1 MQIHLSEILS
11 KEGKSIEKE
20 IEFQQE
26 SFEVSGQAYK
36 IVKHEP
42 VKLTISNQGN
52 QELLIS
58 AKMDLAVA
66 IPCSR
71 CLKDVITEFCL
82 DFSREVDMKLSQEER
97 AEQMDEN
104 NYIAGYE
111 LDVDALI
118 ADEMVLQWPMKVL
131 CKEDCKG
138 ICTVCGNDLNKQECE
153 CDRTVLDPRM
163 AAFLDIFEQFKEV

>member
-1 MQIHLSEILS
+1 MQIHLSEVLS
-11 KEGKSIEKE
+11 KEGKSVEKE

-26 SFEVSGQAYK
+26 SFEVAGQAYNT
-36 IVKHEP
+36 VKCGP
-42 VKLTISNQGN
+42 VKLTITNMGN

-111 LDVDALI
+111 LNVDALI

-138 ICTVCGNDLNKQECE
+138 ICSVCGCNLNEQECD

>member
-11 KEGKSIEKE
+11 QDGKTVEKNIPLE
-20 IEFQQE
+20 LEQFQLNGE
-26 SFEVSGQAYK
+26 RFP
-36 IVKHEP
+36 IVEKSP
-42 VKLTISNQGN
+42 VELVLTNKGN
-52 QELLIS
+52 QELLIE
-58 AKMDLAVA
+58 AKATLSVG
-66 IPCSR
+66 IPCGR

-82 DFSREVDMKLSQEER
+82 DFSREADMKLSEEER
-97 AEQMDEN
+97 QEQLDEN

-118 ADEMVLQWPMKVL
+118 ADEVVLQWPMKVL

-138 ICTVCGNDLNKQECE
+138 ICSVCGQDLNLKQCG

>member
-11 KEGKSIEKE
+11 QEGKTVEKNME
-20 IEFQQE
+20 LERTSFQLKGEEFP
-26 SFEVSGQAYK
+26 
-36 IVKHEP
+36 IVEKSP
-42 VKLTISNQGN
+42 VKLVLTNKGN
-52 QELLIS
+52 QELLIK
-58 AKMDLAVA
+58 AKANLSVA
-66 IPCSR
+66 IPCGR

-82 DFSREVDMKLSQEER
+82 DFSREADMKLSEEER
-97 AEQMDEN
+97 QEQLDEN

-118 ADEMVLQWPMKVL
+118 ADEVVLQWPMKVL
-131 CKEDCKG
+131 CKEDCQG
-138 ICTVCGNDLNKQECE
+138 ICSVCGQDLNLKQCG

>member
-11 KEGKSIEKE
+11 KEGKTVSKQIELEK
-20 IEFQQE
+20 E
-26 SFEVSGQAYK
+26 SFEFSGETYK
-36 IVKHEP
+36 ITKCEP
-42 VKLTISNQGN
+42 IELTISNTGN

-58 AKMDLAVA
+58 VKTGLTVA
-66 IPCSR
+66 IPCGR
-71 CLKDVITEFCL
+71 CLKDVMTEFCL
-82 DFSREVDMKLSQEER
+82 DFSREVDMKTSSEEKL
-97 AEQMDEN
+97 EQLDEN
-104 NYIAGYE
+104 NYIAGYQ

-118 ADEMVLQWPMKVL
+118 ADEMVLQWPLKIL

-138 ICTVCGNDLNKQECE
+138 ICTVCGKNLNKQECE

>member
-11 KEGKSIEKE
+11 KEGKRIEKE
-20 IEFQQE
+20 IEFSQD
-26 SFEVSGQAYK
+26 SFEISGQAYE
-36 IVKHEP
+36 IVKRGP
-42 VKLTISNQGN
+42 VKLAISNQGN

-58 AKMDLAVA
+58 AKMELAVA

-82 DFSREVDMKLSQEER
+82 DFSREVDMKMSEEER
-97 AEQMDEN
+97 CEQMEEN

-118 ADEMVLQWPMKVL
+118 ADEIVLQWPMKVL

-138 ICTVCGNDLNKQECE
+138 ICPVCGKNLNEQECD

-163 AAFLDIFEQFKEV
+163 AAFLDIFDQFKEV

>member
-11 KEGKSIEKE
+11 REGKSIEKE

-36 IVKHEP
+36 IVKREP

-111 LDVDALI
+111 LNVDALI

-138 ICTVCGNDLNKQECE
+138 ICTVCGNNLNEQECK

-163 AAFLDIFEQFKEV
+163 AAFLDIFDQFKEV

>member
-11 KEGKSIEKE
+11 REGKSIEKE

-26 SFEVSGQAYK
+26 SFEVSGQAYR
-36 IVKHEP
+36 IVKREL

-138 ICTVCGNDLNKQECE
+138 ICTVCGNNLNEQECG
-153 CDRTVLDPRM
+153 CDRTVLAPRM

>member
-11 KEGKSIEKE
+11 QEGKRVEKE
-20 IEFQQE
+20 IEFGQE
-26 SFEVSGQAYK
+26 NFEISGQAYN
-36 IVKHEP
+36 IVKREP
-42 VKLTISNQGN
+42 VKLTISNKGN

-66 IPCSR
+66 IPCGR

-82 DFSREVDMKLSQEER
+82 DFSREVDMKVSKEEEC
-97 AEQMDEN
+97 EQMDEN

-118 ADEMVLQWPMKVL
+118 ADEIVLQWPMKVL

-138 ICTVCGNDLNKQECE
+138 ICPVCGKNLNEQECD

-163 AAFLDIFEQFKEV
+163 AAFLDIFDQFKEV

>member
-11 KEGKSIEKE
+11 KEGKSVEKE
-20 IEFQQE
+20 IELNQE
-26 SFEVSGQAYK
+26 SFEISGQVYK
-36 IVKHEP
+36 ITKCGP
-42 VKLTISNQGN
+42 VKLTISNKGN

-58 AKMDLAVA
+58 AKMDVAVA

-82 DFSREVDMKLSQEER
+82 DFSREVDMKVSGEER
-97 AEQMDEN
+97 CRQMDEN

-111 LDVDALI
+111 LNVDALI

-131 CKEDCKG
+131 CKVDCKG
-138 ICTVCGNDLNKQECE
+138 ICPVCGKDLNQQECE

-163 AAFLDIFEQFKEV
+163 AAFLNIFEQFKEV

>member
-11 KEGKSIEKE
+11 KEGKVME
-20 IEFQQE
+20 QQ
-26 SFEVSGQAYK
+26 
-36 IVKHEP
+36 
-42 VKLTISNQGN
+42 VKLEMQEIAISGETCKITKKQPVMLKLSNTGEQKV
-52 QELLIS
+52 LIS
-58 AKMDLAVA
+58 GKCELSVA
-66 IPCSR
+66 IPCGR
-71 CLKDVITEFCL
+71 CLKDVITGFCL
-82 DFSREVDMKLSQEER
+82 DFSREVDMSMSEEER
-97 AEQMDEN
+97 KEQLDEN

-138 ICTVCGNDLNKQECE
+138 ICSVCGKDLNAEQCD

>member
-11 KEGKSIEKE
+11 QDGKTVEKNME
-20 IEFQQE
+20 LDKTSFQLNGEEFT
-26 SFEVSGQAYK
+26 
-36 IVKHEP
+36 IVEKSP
-42 VKLTISNQGN
+42 VQLVLTNKGN
-52 QELLIS
+52 QELLIK
-58 AKMDLAVA
+58 AKVSLSVA
-66 IPCSR
+66 IPCGR

-82 DFSREVDMKLSQEER
+82 DFSREADMKLSEEER
-97 AEQMDEN
+97 QEQLDEN

-118 ADEMVLQWPMKVL
+118 ADEIVLQWPMKVL

-138 ICTVCGNDLNKQECE
+138 LCTVCGKNLNTGECG

>member
-11 KEGKSIEKE
+11 KEGKVIEKQVELEMEE
-20 IEFQQE
+20 IEI
-26 SFEVSGQAYK
+26 SGETYK
-36 IVKHEP
+36 ITKKQP
-42 VKLTISNQGN
+42 VKLELSNTGN
-52 QELLIS
+52 QKVLIS
-58 AKMDLAVA
+58 GKSELSVA
-66 IPCSR
+66 IPCGR
-71 CLKDVITEFCL
+71 CLKDVITEFCF
-82 DFSREVDMKLSQEER
+82 DFSREVDMSMSEEER
-97 AEQMDEN
+97 KEQLDEN

-138 ICTVCGNDLNKQECE
+138 ICSVCGKDLNTEQCD

>member
-1 MQIHLSEILS
+1 MQIHLS
-11 KEGKSIEKE
+11 
-20 IEFQQE
+20 
-26 SFEVSGQAYK
+26 EVSGQAYK
-36 IVKHEP
+36 IVKREP

-58 AKMDLAVA
+58 AKTKLAVA

-82 DFSREVDMKLSQEER
+82 DFSREVDMKISDEER
-97 AEQMDEN
+97 GEQMDEN

-111 LDVDALI
+111 LNVDALI

-138 ICTVCGNDLNKQECE
+138 ICPVCGKDLNQQECE

-163 AAFLDIFEQFKEV
+163 AAFLDIFDQFKEV

>member
-20 IEFQQE
+20 IEFGQE

-36 IVKHEP
+36 IVKRDP

-58 AKMDLAVA
+58 AKTDLAVA

-82 DFSREVDMKLSQEER
+82 DFSREVDMKLSYEEKC
-97 AEQMDEN
+97 EQLDEN

-138 ICTVCGNDLNKQECE
+138 ICPVCGNNLNEQECE

-163 AAFLDIFEQFKEV
+163 AAFLDIFDQFKEV

>member
-11 KEGKSIEKE
+11 KEGKSVEKE
-20 IEFQQE
+20 IEFQKE

-36 IVKHEP
+36 IVSHGP

-58 AKMDLAVA
+58 ARMELAVA

-82 DFSREVDMKLSQEER
+82 DFSREADMKLSKEER
-97 AEQMDEN
+97 AKQMDEN

-138 ICTVCGNDLNKQECE
+138 ICSVCGCNLNEQECG

>member
-36 IVKHEP
+36 IVKREP

-82 DFSREVDMKLSQEER
+82 DFSREVDMKLSREER